1 MKSIEEE
8 VQQKKWHND
17 QHKAVINILFTYHV
31 FKENMSSLL
40 KPYKISFQQ
49 YSVLRILRAS
59 DPKGISSVFIQ
70 NKLIDRKSDVSRLI
84 NRIEKLG
91 LIERRQNREDKR
103 ISEIYLTLRGLEL
116 LGQIRVID
124 KFYKD
129 KMPQKL
135 SDEDAQLLSALL
147 DKSRI

>member
-1 MKSIEEE
+1 
-8 VQQKKWHND
+8 
-17 QHKAVINILFTYHV
+17 
-31 FKENMSSLL
+31 
-40 KPYKISFQQ
+40 
-49 YSVLRILRAS
+49 
-59 DPKGISSVFIQ
+59 
-70 NKLIDRKSDVSRLI
+70 
-84 NRIEKLG
+84 
-91 LIERRQNREDKR
+91 
-103 ISEIYLTLRGLEL
+103 LRGLEL

>member
-1 MKSIEEE
+1 MLI
-8 VQQKKWHND
+8 HT
-17 QHKAVINILFTYHV
+17 VIFWL
-31 FKENMSSLL
+31 KEGLNE
-40 KPYKISFQQ
+40 
-49 YSVLRILRAS
+49 
-59 DPKGISSVFIQ
+59 D
-70 NKLIDRKSDVSRLI
+70 DRKQFFDGV
-84 NRIEKLG
+84 EKLG
-91 LIERRQNREDKR
+91 LIERRQNRDDKR

-147 DKSRI
+147 DKSRM